1 MTKILIPTS
10 QFVSGVLPFYKN
22 TSVFLLAALNLLKS
36 FNINDLPFPCTAEVV
51 FHLRKAGA
59 NVKYFLASPIN
70 PTMLS
75 VSGSIALCSFVV
87 LNFIIISPIILFQNI
102 TNIMRKSVSAPISS
116 KLPPHCTKR

>member
-36 FNINDLPFPCTAEVV
+36 FNINYLPLNEVV